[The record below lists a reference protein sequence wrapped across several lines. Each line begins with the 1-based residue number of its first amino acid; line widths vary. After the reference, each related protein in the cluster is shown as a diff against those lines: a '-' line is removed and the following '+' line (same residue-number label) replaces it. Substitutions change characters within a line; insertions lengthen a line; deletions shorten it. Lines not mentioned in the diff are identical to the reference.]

1 MLRSTF
7 DKLLSY
13 AGLLIAVLML
23 VVSGLA
29 FWGYSF
35 ANGTVHD
42 QLAAQ
47 KITMPVQA
55 AMAGLSPADQAFLL
69 PFAGQPLDNGDAAKV
84 YADHYIAVHMDG
96 AGKAIPSVAKAVTY
110 SESSA
115 LCSAATKT
123 DATQAQQATK
133 DVCNLKQTL
142 FMGDTLRS
150 MLLTAYA
157 FGTIAKIAF
166 WGFIATLIGGLA
178 MLVLGLLGL
187 SHSSKAGDAV
197 VGTAVGTPT
206 TH

>member
-7 DKLLSY
+7 DKLVSY
-13 AGLLIAVLML
+13 VGLLIAALL
-23 VVSGLA
+23 IVVSGLA

-55 AMAGLSPADQAFLL
+55 AMAGLSEADQASLL
-69 PFAGQPLDNGDAAKV
+69 PFAGQPLDNAPAAKA
-84 YADHYIAVHMDG
+84 YADHYIQAHMNAAA
-96 AGKAIPSVAKAVTY
+96 AGKTYAEVSGVCNAAKKTDPTMAQ
-110 SESSA
+110 E
-115 LCSAATKT
+115 ATKT
-123 DATQAQQATK
+123 ACD
-133 DVCNLKQTL
+133 LRETL

-157 FGTIAKIAF
+157 FGTIGTIAL

-187 SHSSKAGDAV
+187 SHSKKAGDAV
-197 VGTAVGTPT
+197 VGASVGTRAT
-206 TH
+206 N